1 MSLPR
6 LTCLALAATLFAG
19 ATAPVTRAA
28 SDPRFARDNLV
39 AWCIVPFDSVRR
51 DPEARA
57 AMVRGLGLTRV
68 AYDWRAEH
76 VPQFEQEILAYR
88 KHGLEFFAFWGVHE
102 EAFRLFAQHQ
112 LRPQIWMTAPSPGGD
127 LTQEERIAQAAARL
141 LPVVER
147 TRRAGLPL
155 GLYNHGGW
163 GGEPENLVAVCAH
176 LRRHHDAGHVGIVY
190 NQHHGHAHVD
200 RFAAALAAMQ
210 PYLLCLNLNGLT
222 RDGDQRGL
230 KIQPLGAGELDLP
243 LLRII
248 AASGYR
254 GPLGLIGHTQ
264 DDVELRLRDNLDGL
278 DWLVPQLTGASA
290 GPRPTPRVPL
300 PPIPVARKKAAAK

>member
-1 MSLPR
+1 MPFTR
-6 LTCLALAATLFAG
+6 LACLGLAATLAV
-19 ATAPVTRAA
+19 TVPVTRAA
-28 SDPRFARDNLV
+28 PAALFARENLV
-39 AWCIVPFDSVRR
+39 AWCIVPFDSLKRGP
-51 DPEARA
+51 DARA

-76 VPQFEQEILAYR
+76 VSQFEEEILAYR
-88 KHGLEFFAFWGVHE
+88 KHGLEFLAFWGVHE
-102 EAFRLFAQHQ
+102 EAFRLFAKHQ
-112 LRPQIWMTAPSPGGD
+112 LRPQIWLTAPSPAGD
-127 LTQEERIAQAAARL
+127 LPPEEKIRQAAARL

-147 TRRAGLPL
+147 TRQAGLPL

-176 LRRHHDAGHVGIVY
+176 LRRHHGAGHVGIVY

-200 RFAAALAAMQ
+200 RFAAALAAMK

-230 KIQPLGAGELDLP
+230 KIQPLGQGELDLP
-243 LLRII
+243 MLRII

-254 GPLGLIGHTQ
+254 GPLGIIGHTQ
-264 DDVELRLRDNLDGL
+264 DDVELRLRDNLEGL
-278 DWLVPQLTGASA
+278 NWLVPQLTGAPA
-290 GPRPTPRVPL
+290 GPRPVPRVPL
-300 PPIPVARKKAAAK
+300 PPTPVARKKAAAK